1 MARTPII
8 DLALSAVFALA
19 ACSSASGE
27 QSGSEA
33 PATDDPIPLEQ
44 QSVAHFAGGCFWGV
58 EYYME
63 QIDGVIEVESG
74 YMGGALPN
82 PTYADVSSHDSGHV
96 EAVQVRYDASRVDY
110 ETLARRF
117 FEIHDPTQ
125 EDGQGPDLGSQYLS
139 VVFYG
144 DDQERAVNEK
154 LIGLLTERGF
164 DVATKLEPATK
175 FWPAEDY
182 HQDYYAR
189 SGKQPYCHA
198 RVRRFGD

>member
-1 MARTPII
+1 
-8 DLALSAVFALA
+8 
-19 ACSSASGE
+19 
-27 QSGSEA
+27 
-33 PATDDPIPLEQ
+33 
-44 QSVAHFAGGCFWGV
+44 
-58 EYYME
+58 
-63 QIDGVIEVESG
+63 
-74 YMGGALPN
+74 MGGQLPN
-82 PTYADVSSHDSGHV
+82 PTYADVSSHESGHV
-96 EAVQVRYDASRVDY
+96 EAVRVRYDDSRVDY

-125 EDGQGPDLGSQYLS
+125 TNGQGPDIGSQYLS
-139 VVFYG
+139 VVFYST
-144 DDQERAVNEK
+144 DEERTTNEK

-164 DVATKLEPATK
+164 DVATKLEPASM